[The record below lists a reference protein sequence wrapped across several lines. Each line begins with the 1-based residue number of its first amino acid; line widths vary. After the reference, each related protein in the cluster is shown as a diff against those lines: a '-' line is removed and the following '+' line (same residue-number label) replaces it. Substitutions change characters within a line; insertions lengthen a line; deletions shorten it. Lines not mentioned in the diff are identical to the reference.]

1 MSYNLKLFN
10 TWQITLPKTWRDRYD
25 TKVFLAEETDRW
37 LLIKPI
43 INDDTVY
50 YENKDW
56 FGIYSEFWIDPNII
70 ISKIKKLQN
79 G

>member
-56 FGIYSEFWIDPNII
+56 FGIYSESWIDPNII